1 MHQTRRVVWATLAA
15 MVMLGATSLS
25 AQIPPSTGKAGAD
38 GLDNNFLIVSDNTSP
53 ADDTTRRNFPGFASI
68 VTSRPPF
75 WATPFNGTG
84 WVAPEA
90 DQSIENRSP
99 PQYYK
104 GTTTYRTIFVDPK
117 TTLSVSVLADDSVQV
132 FLNGTKV
139 ATGPNPGYGQVSSFT
154 LSSFNANN
162 TMEFV
167 VDNSTGASTGLDV
180 MFSDAG
186 SSSESFYP
194 VISSPSRYV
203 ALASTDPIDGAT
215 GQFFDVFPDLRL
227 GGPLSLGFSRYYGS
241 QLSASGFT
249 TSLGTNWMSN
259 FDVGLKSA
267 GTKAQVLLF
276 TGTMVEFKKT
286 GINWSLISPLDIP
299 YVLQQSASSFTFS
312 NPYTGTSYLFSA
324 AGALTGVSD
333 RAGNSLAIIPGPN
346 GPTRASWGPYS
357 LTFTYTGKQL
367 TGVRD
372 QSGRE
377 VRYGYT
383 GPLLTSYT
391 DLTGQVYKYS
401 YTTAGKL
408 TGLMTQKQ
416 YPLGE
421 TPATQTYDTAGRVVT
436 QTDAS
441 SNATAFAYDGKIG
454 TKITAPTGQ
463 VNTQASDSNGS
474 VGLLTNPLGAVAK
487 FAYDSSN
494 RRTAITDRSGN
505 TVSFT
510 YDSVSGA
517 LASRKDPLGNST
529 GFTYTPQ
536 QQAGATF
543 FTFTGIAHADGTK
556 TSLVYS
562 PQGDVTGVTRRDG
575 SVVGYSYDQFG
586 RVTSYTAPNNAM
598 TLFSYNN
605 DFTISSVQ
613 DALGNRT
620 SFSYDANSR
629 PSKIMDPNGSVEA
642 LTYDQRGAVKSFT
655 DSTGS
660 TLTTAYDA
668 DGRVSGITNWYGGTT
683 VYSRTPDGKLSSY
696 TDSLGNVRKFGYDT
710 LLRPA
715 SFTNPLGQTLRFT
728 RDAGGRLLSLS
739 NDSGV
744 RATYTYTPEGQ
755 LTSFKDSLA
764 RTWMYGIDPAGRR
777 SSVTTPLG
785 NKTAFTFDKLGRM
798 SSVTDALGSV
808 SSIQYDA
815 LGRTVQ
821 ISLPGNLVTKIARNT
836 LGLATAVTD
845 PNGNVWP
852 RSYDILGRIA
862 SRTDPLGNTTSYSY
876 NGFRLSGSTTPMATL
891 SVVSDAAGRITSR
904 TYSDGTALNYSYDAA
919 GRLISADGV
928 SLKRD
933 VAGQMTASNGIA
945 VQRDPL
951 GRVTGL
957 QYADGKSITY
967 LYSPSG
973 KLSQMADWT
982 GATTTFSYDAA
993 GEMVAMQR
1001 PNGVA
1006 STYAYDADGRLT
1018 QLVTGSL
1025 ASINLTRDAT
1035 GKITS
1040 ADRNLPVAP
1049 VVSDGSQSYTYD
1061 VASQLASATT
1071 DASGRVTAQDSRTYT
1086 WDGASRLRSFT
1097 DAGTPVSLTYDA
1109 LGEIASLTNGGG
1121 TQNYVFDY
1129 ALGLPALSIVQQ
1141 AGTDLRYYAYLP
1153 DGRLLYSIEAADN
1166 SHKFY
1171 HFDETGNTA
1180 FLTDDSGKITDSYAI
1195 TPYGEMVYHPGTSDN
1210 PFTFQ
1215 GQYGVIQEASG
1226 LYYMRSRHYEA
1237 QTARFLSRDTVV
1249 VTDPRGITPYNY
1261 ARGNPM
1267 LFNDP
1272 LGNGW
1277 FDGVANFVGG
1287 IGSAI
1292 VHGAQAAGSA
1302 VVNTATA
1309 AAQDVKNVFYPPETP
1324 VVEPV
1329 DYAPPDASTAE
1340 YVAPEQPY
1348 DNTVDSIPSST
1359 DSSLANYGYASDTSL
1374 TSDASTYLIR
1384 ASANAQQGMAASAAD
1399 SAAQSCKAVGVVS
1412 NDGGTVVSNDGATV
1426 ISNDGGT
1433 VISNDGGTLAVL
1445 QALALIGNDGGGLLK
1460 LKALG
1465 LIGNDGGSLT
1475 GNDGGSLTARLQA
1488 LGLIGN
1494 DGGSLIARL
1503 QAIGLIG
1510 NDGGSVI
1517 SNDGGS
1523 FKNGLPAIGLIGNDG
1538 AGLVGNSG
1546 GTFH

>member
-1 MHQTRRVVWATLAA
+1 MQRTVLINSVFIFGSALAIA
-15 MVMLGATSLS
+15 Q
-25 AQIPPSTGKAGAD
+25 QIPPGTGKAGAD
-38 GLDNNFLIVSDNTSP
+38 GLDNNFLIVTDNTSP
-53 ADDTTRRNFPGFASI
+53 LDDTTRRNFPGFASI
-68 VTSRPPF
+68 VSQRPPF
-75 WATPFNGTG
+75 WAIPFNGTA
-84 WVAPEA
+84 WIAPEA
-90 DQSIENRSP
+90 DQSISNRSP
-99 PQYYK
+99 PEYYK
-104 GTTTYRTIFVDPK
+104 GTTTYRTIFADPK
-117 TTLSVSVLADDSVQV
+117 TALSVSVLADDNVQV

-139 ATGPNPGYGQVSSFT
+139 ATGPNPGYGQVASFT
-154 LSSFNANN
+154 LSSFNASN
-162 TMEFV
+162 TMEFI
-167 VDNSTGASTGLDV
+167 VDNNTGASTGLDV

-186 SSSESFYP
+186 STSDAFYP
-194 VISSPSRYV
+194 VISAPSRYV

-215 GQFFDVFPDLRL
+215 GQFFDVFADLRL
-227 GGPLSLGFSRYYGS
+227 GGPLALGFSRYYGS

-259 FDVGLKSA
+259 FDVSLKSA

-276 TGTMVEFKKT
+276 TGTVVEFKKT
-286 GINWSLISPLDIP
+286 STNWSLVSPLNIP
-299 YVLQQSASSFTFS
+299 YILQQSGSYFTFS
-312 NPYTGTSYLFSA
+312 NPYTGTSYLFST
-324 AGALTGVSD
+324 AGVLTGVSD
-333 RAGNSLAIIPGPN
+333 RDGNSLAITPGPN

-367 TGVRD
+367 TSVRD

-383 GPLLTSYT
+383 GTLLTSYT
-391 DLTGQVYKYS
+391 DLTQQAYKYS

-421 TPATQTYDTAGRVVT
+421 IPATQNYDTAGRVVT

-441 SNATAFAYDGKIG
+441 KNVTSFAYDGKSG
-454 TKITAPTGQ
+454 TKITASTGQ

-474 VGLLTNPLGAVAK
+474 VGLLTNSLGAVAK
-487 FAYDSSN
+487 FAYDASN
-494 RRTAITDRSGN
+494 RRTANTDRSGN

-529 GFTYTPQ
+529 AFTYTPQ

-543 FTFTGIAHADGTK
+543 FNFTGITHADGTK
-556 TSLVYS
+556 TSLGYNT
-562 PQGDVTGVTRRDG
+562 QGNVTSVTRRDG
-575 SVVGYSYDQFG
+575 SAIGYGYDQFG
-586 RVTSYTAPNNAM
+586 RVTSYTAPNNAV
-598 TLFSYNN
+598 TLFSYNT

-613 DALGNRT
+613 DALGNST

-642 LTYDQRGAVKSFT
+642 LTYDPRGAIKSFT
-655 DSTGS
+655 DPTGS

-668 DGRVSGITNWYGGTT
+668 DGRVSGINNWYGGTT
-683 VYSRTPDGKLSSY
+683 VYSRTADGKLSSY
-696 TDSLGNVRKFGYDT
+696 TDSLGNVRKFSYDT

-764 RTWMYGIDPAGRR
+764 RTWTYGIDAVGRR

-798 SSVTDALGSV
+798 SNVTDALGSV

-815 LGRTVQ
+815 LGRPVQ

-845 PNGNVWP
+845 PNGNVWT
-852 RSYDILGRIA
+852 RSYDILGRIT

-876 NGFRLSGSTTPMATL
+876 NGFRLSGSTTLTATL
-891 SVVSDAAGRITSR
+891 SVASDAAGRITSR
-904 TYSDGTALNYSYDAA
+904 TYSDGTTLNYSYDAA
-919 GRLISADGV
+919 GRLIGADGV

-933 VAGQMTASNGIA
+933 VAGQMTASNGIS

-957 QYADGKSITY
+957 RYADGKSITY
-967 LYSPSG
+967 LYSASG

-993 GEMVAMQR
+993 GEMVSMQR
-1001 PNGVA
+1001 PNGVS
-1006 STYAYDADGRLT
+1006 STYAYDTDGRLT

-1040 ADRNLPVAP
+1040 ANRNLPVAP
-1049 VVSDGSQSYTYD
+1049 VVTDASQSYTYD
-1061 VASQLASATT
+1061 AASQLSTATM
-1071 DASGRVTAQDSRTYT
+1071 DSSGRVTAQDSRTYT
-1086 WDGASRLRSFT
+1086 WDGASRLTSFT

-1121 TQNYVFDY
+1121 TQNYVFNY
-1129 ALGLPALSIVQQ
+1129 CLGLPALSVVQQ
-1141 AGTDLRYYAYLP
+1141 AGGDLRYYAYLP

-1171 HFDETGNTA
+1171 HFDEAGNTA
-1180 FLTDDSGKITDSYAI
+1180 FLTDDSGNVTDSYAI

-1249 VTDPRGITPYNY
+1249 STDPRGITPYNY

-1287 IGSAI
+1287 IGSGI
-1292 VHGAQAAGSA
+1292 VHGVQAVGTA

-1309 AAQDVKNVFYPPETP
+1309 AAQDVRNVFYPPETP
-1324 VVEPV
+1324 AVEPV
-1329 DYAPPDASTAE
+1329 DYSAPDASTGE
-1340 YVAPEQPY
+1340 YVAAEQPY
-1348 DNTVDSIPSST
+1348 DNTVDNTPFST
-1359 DSSLANYGYASDTSL
+1359 DSSFANYGYASDSVT
-1374 TSDASTYLIR
+1374 TFDASTYLIR
-1384 ASANAQQGMAASAAD
+1384 ASADAQQGMADSSAD
-1399 SAAQSCKAVGVVS
+1399 SAAQACK
-1412 NDGGTVVSNDGATV
+1412 GAGV
-1426 ISNDGGT
+1426 ISNDGGS
-1433 VISNDGGTLAVL
+1433 VISNDGGSLAVL
-1445 QALALIGNDGGGLLK
+1445 RALALIGNDGGGLLK

-1465 LIGNDGGSLT
+1465 LIGNDGGTLV
-1475 GNDGGSLTARLQA
+1475 ARLQA
-1488 LGLIGN
+1488 LGLIT
-1494 DGGSLIARL
+1494 
-1503 QAIGLIG
+1503 

-1523 FKNGLPAIGLIGNDG
+1523 LQSRLQALGLITNDGGSLITNDGGSLITNDGGSLQSRLQAIGLVGNDG
-1538 AGLVGNSG
+1538 SGLVGNSG

>member
-1 MHQTRRVVWATLAA
+1 MHQTRRVVWATSAA
-15 MVMLGATSLS
+15 MVLLGATTLS
-25 AQIPPSTGKAGAD
+25 AQIPPGTGKAGPD

-68 VTSRPPF
+68 VTKRPPF

-99 PQYYK
+99 PEYYK
-104 GTTTYRTIFVDPK
+104 GTTTYRTIFPDPK
-117 TTLSVSVLADDSVQV
+117 TSLSVSVLADDSVQV

-154 LSSFNANN
+154 LSSFNNSN
-162 TMEFV
+162 TMEFI

-180 MFSDAG
+180 LFSDAG
-186 SSSESFYP
+186 SGPETFYP
-194 VISSPSRYV
+194 IIRSSPSFYV
-203 ALASTDPIDGAT
+203 ALASSDPIDGAT
-215 GQFFDVFPDLRL
+215 GQFFAVFPDLKL
-227 GGPLSLGFSRYYGS
+227 GGPLNLGFSRYYGS
-241 QLSASGFT
+241 QLSASGVT

-259 FDVGLKSA
+259 FDVRLQSA

-276 TGTMVEFKKT
+276 TGSVVEFKKT
-286 GINWSLISPLDIP
+286 GTNWSLVSPLDIP
-299 YVLQQSASSFTFS
+299 YILQQSASSFTFS

-324 AGALTGVSD
+324 AGVLTGVSD
-333 RAGNSLAIIPGPN
+333 RDGNSLNITPGPN

-367 TGVRD
+367 TSVRD

-391 DLTGQVYKYS
+391 DLTQQVYKYS

-408 TGLMTQKQ
+408 TGLLTQNQ

-421 TPATQTYDTAGRVVT
+421 TPATQTYDAAGRVVT
-436 QTDAS
+436 QTDG
-441 SNATAFAYDGKIG
+441 SNNVTAFAYDGKNG
-454 TKITAPTGQ
+454 TKITAPTGE

-487 FAYDSSN
+487 FTYDASN

-510 YDSVSGA
+510 YDFASGA

-536 QQAGATF
+536 QQGAATF
-543 FTFTGIAHADGTK
+543 FNLTGVAHADGTK
-556 TSLVYS
+556 TSLVYN
-562 PQGDVTGVTRRDG
+562 PQGDVSSVTRRDG
-575 SVVGYSYDQFG
+575 SVVGYGYDQFG
-586 RVTSYTAPNNAM
+586 RITSYTAPNTAV
-598 TLFSYNN
+598 TLFNYNS

-629 PSKIMDPNGSVEA
+629 PVQIMDPNGSVEA
-642 LTYDQRGAVKSFT
+642 LTYDQRGAIKTFT
-655 DSTGS
+655 DPTGS
-660 TLTTAYDA
+660 ILTTAYDA

-683 VYSRTPDGKLSSY
+683 VYSRNSDGKLSSY
-696 TDSLGNVRKFGYDT
+696 TDSLGNVRKFSYDT

-715 SFTNPLGQTLRFT
+715 AFTNPLGQTLRFT

-744 RATYTYTPEGQ
+744 RAAYTYTPEGQ
-755 LTSFKDSLA
+755 LTSFKDSLG
-764 RTWMYGIDPAGRR
+764 RTWTYGVDSFGRR

-785 NKTAFTFDKLGRM
+785 SKTAFTFDKLGRM
-798 SSVTDALGSV
+798 SSVTDALGTV

-845 PNGNVWP
+845 PNGNVWT
-852 RSYDILGRIA
+852 RSYDILGRMA

-876 NGFRLSGSTTPMATL
+876 TGFRLSGSTTPTATL
-891 SVVSDAAGRITSR
+891 SVASDAAGRITSR
-904 TYSDGTALNYSYDAA
+904 TYSGGTALNYSYDAA

-928 SLKRD
+928 SFKRD
-933 VAGQMTASNGIA
+933 VAGQMTASNGIP

-967 LYSPSG
+967 LYNSSG

-982 GATTTFSYDAA
+982 GAITTFSYDAA

-1001 PNGVA
+1001 SNGVA

-1018 QLVTGSL
+1018 QLATGSL
-1025 ASINLTRDAT
+1025 ASINLVRDAT

-1049 VVSDGSQSYTYD
+1049 VVGDGSQSYTYD
-1061 VASQLASATT
+1061 VASQLSSATT
-1071 DASGRVTAQDSRTYT
+1071 DTSGRVTAQDSRTYT
-1086 WDGASRLRSFT
+1086 WDEASRLTSFT
-1097 DAGTPVSLTYDA
+1097 DSGTPVSLTYDA

-1121 TQNYVFDY
+1121 TQNYVFNY

-1141 AGTDLRYYAYLP
+1141 AGTDLRYYVYLP
-1153 DGRLLYSIEAADN
+1153 DGRLLYSIEAGDN
-1166 SHKFY
+1166 SHKFF

-1180 FLTDDSGKITDSYAI
+1180 FLTDDSGRVTDSYAI
-1195 TPYGEMVYHPGTSDN
+1195 TPYGEMVNHPGTSDN

-1249 VTDPRGITPYNY
+1249 VTDPRGVTPYNY

-1292 VHGAQAAGSA
+1292 VHGAQAVGSA
-1302 VVNTATA
+1302 VVNTASA

-1324 VVEPV
+1324 AVEPV
-1329 DYAPPDASTAE
+1329 DQAPADASTVE
-1340 YVAPEQPY
+1340 SVAPEQPNG
-1348 DNTVDSIPSST
+1348 NTVDSNPFST
-1359 DSSLANYGYASDTSL
+1359 DSSLADPVYGSDTWL

-1384 ASANAQQGMAASAAD
+1384 AGAGAQPGMADSSAD
-1399 SAAQSCKAVGVVS
+1399 SAATPCKAVGVVS
-1412 NDGGTVVSNDGATV
+1412 HDGASV
-1426 ISNDGGT
+1426 ISNDGGSLALMQAIAL
-1433 VISNDGGTLAVL
+1433 ISNDGA
-1445 QALALIGNDGGGLLK
+1445 GLMK

-1465 LIGNDGGSLT
+1465 LISNDGGSVIS
-1475 GNDGGSLTARLQA
+1475 NDGGSLTARLQA
-1488 LGLIGN
+1488 LGLISNDGGGVISN

-1503 QAIGLIG
+1503 QALGLIS
-1510 NDGGSVI
+1510 NDGGGVI

-1523 FKNGLPAIGLIGNDG
+1523 LTARIQALSLISNDG
-1538 AGLVGNSG
+1538 S
-1546 GTFH
+1546 TFH